1 MEALKVLDTDVF
13 IDHVRGLA
21 AATAYIR
28 GLPVAQRG
36 TTDVTVMEL
45 YRGAANREQLATIAR
60 FLARNQVTRVAV
72 SAAASQRA
80 VTLLYD
86 YSLAH
91 GLGIPDALI
100 ATVALEGN
108 WTLVTNNV
116 RHFQFIPGLRLE
128 PAPYRR
134 PQADPAQEGHQS
146 G

>member
-13 IDHVRGLA
+13 IDHFRGLA
-21 AATAYIR
+21 AATAYIQ

-72 SAAASQRA
+72 SAAVSQRA

-100 ATVALEGN
+100 AAVALEGN
-108 WTLVTNNV
+108 WTLVTSNV

-128 PAPYRR
+128 PAPYRL
-134 PQADPAQEGHQS
+134 PQPDPAQEGPQP